1 METKVSSADKEVIIG
16 EGHPTV
22 LIGERINPTGRK
34 RLSDALKAG
43 NLEYVREE
51 AIAQVRE
58 GADIL
63 DVNVAV
69 TGLDEVALLP
79 EVVKVVQE
87 SVDVP
92 LCIDSNEPKAI
103 EKALSIYKGKALIN
117 SVNGDDQTLG
127 KVLQM
132 VKECRAA
139 VIGLSMDESGIP
151 NTAEQRLE
159 IARKIVARA
168 EEFGISRR
176 DVIIDSLAMAV
187 GADTKAGR
195 ITIETIRMVRNEL
208 GVNQTLG
215 ASNISFGMPDRRLI
229 NRAFLCIIIAS
240 GVNCPIVDAAKARPI
255 TLAADLALGLDDYAS
270 RYISSYRARK
280 DRGSRKRAG
289 EHPIELLKKPL
300 E

>member
-1 METKVSSADKEVIIG
+1 METKVSSADKEVTIG

-34 RLSDALKAG
+34 GLSDALKAG
-43 NLEYVREE
+43 NLEYVGKE
-51 AIAQVRE
+51 AIAQVQE

-63 DVNVAV
+63 DVNVGV

-79 EVVKVVQE
+79 EAVRVVME

-92 LCIDSNEPKAI
+92 LCIDSNDPKAI

-117 SVNGDDQTLG
+117 SVNGDDQTLA
-127 KVLQM
+127 KVLPM
-132 VKECRAA
+132 VKEYGAA
-139 VIGLSMDESGIP
+139 VIGLTMDESGIAK
-151 NTAEQRLE
+151 TAEQRLE

-168 EEFGISRR
+168 EEIGISRC

-187 GADTKAGR
+187 GADTNAGR

-215 ASNISFGMPDRRLI
+215 ASNISFGMPDRHLI
-229 NRAFLCIIIAS
+229 NRAFLSIIIAS
-240 GVNCPIVDAAKARPI
+240 GVNCPIVDAAKARPVV
-255 TLAADLALGLDDYAS
+255 LAVDLALGLDNYAS
-270 RYISSYRARK
+270 RYISFYRARK
-280 DRGSRKRAG
+280 G
-289 EHPIELLKKPL
+289 
-300 E
+300 